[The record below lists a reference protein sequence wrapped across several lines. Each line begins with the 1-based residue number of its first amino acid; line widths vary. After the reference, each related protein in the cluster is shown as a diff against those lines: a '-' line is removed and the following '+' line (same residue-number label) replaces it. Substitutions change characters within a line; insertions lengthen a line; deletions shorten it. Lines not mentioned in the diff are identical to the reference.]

1 MKNMK
6 SSARKAATVFAVA
19 MFAFAA
25 GAADAPAPAE
35 AEPAAEKPAPAKKK
49 PKKAGEYT
57 HWKQAE
63 EVAMAW
69 NQPIVALYGING
81 DKAVSKLR
89 MATFGLPSFKEF
101 SDANFVFYNCKIPE
115 EVKKGHRGRPVP
127 KAKDAPLKPDLTQL
141 KQEDRVALD
150 KAIGNNRSPAFPM
163 IAVYTPDGKFTD
175 CMPLTVEDASI
186 ARLMEVLRPMFEKG
200 KWPLEVTKK
209 FQKAMDDEAKKQA
222 ALEKRMKK

>member
-63 EVAMAW
+63 EVAIAW
-69 NQPIVALYGING
+69 GQPIVHSQI
-81 DKAVSKLR
+81 K
-89 MATFGLPSFKEF
+89 
-101 SDANFVFYNCKIPE
+101 
-115 EVKKGHRGRPVP
+115 
-127 KAKDAPLKPDLTQL
+127 
-141 KQEDRVALD
+141 
-150 KAIGNNRSPAFPM
+150 
-163 IAVYTPDGKFTD
+163 
-175 CMPLTVEDASI
+175 SI
-186 ARLMEVLRPMFEKG
+186 KHS
-200 KWPLEVTKK
+200 
-209 FQKAMDDEAKKQA
+209 Q
-222 ALEKRMKK
+222 